1 MSVNNPPPRKQRR
14 IILAVVGICAA
25 PIAASYL
32 LYYVWKPAGGL
43 TYGQLL
49 ETRPVPAFRYATL
62 EGKPA
67 ALAEL
72 KGKWLLAMVDDA
84 SCNVGCL
91 DALHTLRQ
99 VRIAQGKEMGRLERA
114 WFLTGAGQPSAEALA
129 KADGAKLFRAQDP
142 VPLPGEQAA
151 GYYLIDPLGN
161 QVIRYPRSADPVKVI
176 KEIGKFLKN
185 NENLG

>member
-1 MSVNNPPPRKQRR
+1 MSVSLPPPRKQRR

-49 ETRPVPAFRYATL
+49 ETRPVPAFRQVTL
-62 EGKPA
+62 DGKA
-67 ALAEL
+67 ADLGQL
-72 KGKWLLAMVDDA
+72 KGKWLLAMVDDG
-84 SCNVGCL
+84 SCNVACL
-91 DALHTLRQ
+91 DALHALRQ
-99 VRIAQGKEMGRLERA
+99 IRIAQGKEMGRLERV
-114 WFLTGAGQPSAEALA
+114 WFLTGTAAPSAEALA
-129 KADGAKLFRAQDP
+129 RADGARLFRAQDP
-142 VPLPGEQAA
+142 VPLPGDQTG

-161 QVIRYPRSADPVKVI
+161 QVVRYPRSADPVKVI